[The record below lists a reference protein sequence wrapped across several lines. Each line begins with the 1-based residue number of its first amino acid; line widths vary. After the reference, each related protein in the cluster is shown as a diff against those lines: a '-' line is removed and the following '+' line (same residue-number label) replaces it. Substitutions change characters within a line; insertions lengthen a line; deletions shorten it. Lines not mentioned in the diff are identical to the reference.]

1 MDSITSMFLGII
13 QGLTEFLPISSSG
26 HLVLFQNI
34 FGFREPELMLDISLH
49 LGTLVAICI
58 FFRSD
63 LKEIIGETW
72 HFSVDILNGQK
83 KLRSIGKRSHVML
96 MLWIIAGTVPTAII
110 GLVFKSPL
118 EALFGDVDKVGF
130 MLLCTGL
137 ILAVT
142 RFISME
148 HNKRRDVGLITALVV
163 GISQGLAI
171 IPGISRSGT
180 TIVCG
185 MLCGMERE
193 LSARF
198 SFLLSIPAII
208 GAMALQIG
216 SEGLSRSDIISLSLG
231 FLSSAIVGFIALKIL
246 MGMVR
251 RGRLSYFAPYCWALG
266 LSIIV
271 F

>member
-1 MDSITSMFLGII
+1 MDSITSIFLGII

-49 LGTLVAICI
+49 LGTLVAVCI
-58 FFRSD
+58 FFRFD

-83 KLRSIGKRSHVML
+83 KLRSIDNQSHVML

-110 GLVFKSPL
+110 GLVFRSPL
-118 EALFGDVDKVGF
+118 EALFGDVNKVGF
-130 MLLCTGL
+130 MLLCTGV

-142 RFISME
+142 RFISTE
-148 HNKRRDVGLITALVV
+148 YNRRMDVGLITALVV

-208 GAMALQIG
+208 GAMALQIV
-216 SEGLSRSDIISLSLG
+216 SEGLNRLDIIPLSLG

-246 MGMVR
+246 MGMVKK
-251 RGRLSYFAPYCWALG
+251 GRLSYFAPYCWALG
-266 LSIIV
+266 LSIII